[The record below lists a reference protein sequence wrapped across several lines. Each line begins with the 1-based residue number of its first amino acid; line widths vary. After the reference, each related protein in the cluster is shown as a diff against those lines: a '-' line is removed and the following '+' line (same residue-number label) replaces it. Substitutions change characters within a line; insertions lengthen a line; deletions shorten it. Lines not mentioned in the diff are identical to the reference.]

1 MAILLKGSPIAEN
14 IKNQIR
20 KAIQEENLHPRLDV
34 FLVGNDPA
42 SEIYVKK
49 KEEACKS
56 VGIQSRVHRQQTQQ
70 NVINWIT
77 FLNGHSDCN
86 GILVQLPLPV
96 GWEDYKV
103 FDNISPLKDVDV
115 FNPENIGL
123 LVQNRPIF
131 LPPTPRG
138 IRELIVGNGL
148 SFFGQHVVV
157 INRSNI
163 VGKPLSSMLIQDNG
177 DFANATVTVCHI
189 NTPPEQLKQICLT
202 ADIIIVAVGIPNFL
216 TADMVKEN
224 QVIIDVGINRV
235 EGKVVGDAH
244 PEIMDKV
251 RAITPVPG
259 GVGPL
264 TVAMLLYNTLEAA
277 RLQDVK

>member
-1 MAILLKGSPIAEN
+1 MAKLLKGTPLAEN

-96 GWEDYKV
+96 GWDDNKI
-103 FDNISPLKDVDV
+103 FDIINPLKDVDV

-123 LVQNRPIF
+123 LVQNRPRF
-131 LPPTPRG
+131 LPPTPCG

-189 NTPPEQLKQICLT
+189 NTPPERLKHICLT
-202 ADIIIVAVGIPNFL
+202 ADIIVVAVGIPNFL

-235 EGKVVGDAH
+235 NGKVVGDAH
-244 PEIMDKV
+244 PEIIDKV
-251 RAITPVPG
+251 GSITPVPG

-277 RLQDVK
+277 RLQNVK